1 MFRSLII
8 AAAALASA
16 APLAAQSA
24 DPMVGSMAGVA
35 RRTLGHDRPIVPAAL
50 DQQTV
55 RRGALTAQVQACG
68 GQWQTKSYLPYM
80 AQLRASGRYS
90 EKQLTYV
97 GVLHGIAQ
105 QVVLKSLESRADPCP
120 ARMRAAVA
128 AVIER

>member
-1 MFRSLII
+1 MLRRLVVVI
-8 AAAALASA
+8 ATLAA

-24 DPMVGSMAGVA
+24 DPLVERFTRLA
-35 RRTLGHDRPIVPAAL
+35 RAHLGHARPIVPASL

-55 RRGALTAQVQACG
+55 RRGALTAQIEACG
-68 GQWQTKSYLPYM
+68 GPWESKSYLPYM

-105 QVVLKSLESRADPCP
+105 QTIMNRLAARSEPCP
-120 ARMRAAVA
+120 ARVRAAL
-128 AVIER
+128 E